1 MLKDLSD
8 GFGPHEYAK
17 TRLTMEVSFAIDG
30 AIILSIVIGKLE
42 PQPRAWREC
51 RIPNVSDDPLTSI
64 FAQDSL
70 SKLERKIAHNKDK
83 LVRWALRL

>member
-1 MLKDLSD
+1 MLEDLGD
-8 GFGPHEYAK
+8 GFGAHENAK

-30 AIILSIVIGKLE
+30 AVVLSIVIGKLE
-42 PQPRAWREC
+42 PQPRARREC

-64 FAQDSL
+64 FAQDRL

-83 LVRWALRL
+83 LVRWALRS